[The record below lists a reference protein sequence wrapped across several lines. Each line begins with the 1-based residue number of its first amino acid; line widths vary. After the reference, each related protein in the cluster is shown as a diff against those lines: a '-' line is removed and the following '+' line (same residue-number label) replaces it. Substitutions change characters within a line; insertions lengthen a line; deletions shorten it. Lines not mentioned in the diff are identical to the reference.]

1 VEIPLSLSSHSPDRL
16 VYGLPR
22 WYRAAMALVLAA
34 LATGIALGGGRPGP
48 MAWTILVLV
57 ALGGLYEDNWSFDAG
72 RGRVVHRAGLSFA
85 ANASVFPFAAIERF
99 CLVPVVAGTIPG
111 SEAER
116 EGKAAALE
124 GRRADDH
131 GPRRF
136 RHRKPFLDLV
146 MECADGR
153 RCLIDHLPARR
164 AGRLR
169 EAGDRIAALCG
180 KPLVAG

>member
-1 VEIPLSLSSHSPDRL
+1 MEIPLSLSSHSPDRL

-72 RGRVVHRAGLSFA
+72 RGRVVHRVGLSFA
-85 ANASVFPFAAIERF
+85 
-99 CLVPVVAGTIPG
+99 AGTIPG